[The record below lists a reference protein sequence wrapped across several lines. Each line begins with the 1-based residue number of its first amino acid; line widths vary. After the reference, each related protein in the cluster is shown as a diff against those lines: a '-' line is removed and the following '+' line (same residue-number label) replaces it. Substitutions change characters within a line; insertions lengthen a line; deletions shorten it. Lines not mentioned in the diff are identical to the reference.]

1 MGDQQINQ
9 IIFDLSRGIDKD
21 TVARKYGYSQFLNLN
36 TVMNRKGYS
45 WDSKK
50 QNFTKHSTIIQ
61 KSNIINTCSR
71 GKVNQVIRALEKDKD
86 ARSIARELG
95 FKSHREMANY
105 MAEKGYHWD
114 HTRKNYIQNAH
125 YEEAPAE
132 ISKAVLPIEQPTGSA
147 NNGTIEISEEYK
159 EILQFLVLKKDKLY
173 EILLEGEIARSLP
186 NYIIPG
192 RTFTKSIQITE
203 AFDQLLKAFSEEKN
217 IPQKNIVQIALIEFF
232 QKYGYKHEVEAMFQ

>member
-9 IIFDLSRGIDKD
+9 IIFDLSRGMAKED
-21 TVARKYGYSQFLNLN
+21 VAKKYGFSQFLNLN

-50 QNFTKHSTIIQ
+50 QNFKKRPTIIQ
-61 KSNIINTCSR
+61 ENTIINTQPR
-71 GKVNQVIRALEKDKD
+71 GKVNQVISALEKDKD
-86 ARSIARELG
+86 ARSIAVELG

-114 HTRKNYIQNAH
+114 HTKKNYIENAH
-125 YEEAPAE
+125 YEEHPAE
-132 ISKAVLPIEQPTGSA
+132 ISKAVLPIEQPTESA

-159 EILQFLVLKKDKLY
+159 EVLQFLVLKKDKLY
-173 EILLEGEIARSLP
+173 KILLEGEIARTLP

-203 AFDQLLKAFSEEKN
+203 QIDQLLKAFSEEKN

-232 QKYGYKHEVEAMFQ
+232 QKYGYKHEIDAIFG